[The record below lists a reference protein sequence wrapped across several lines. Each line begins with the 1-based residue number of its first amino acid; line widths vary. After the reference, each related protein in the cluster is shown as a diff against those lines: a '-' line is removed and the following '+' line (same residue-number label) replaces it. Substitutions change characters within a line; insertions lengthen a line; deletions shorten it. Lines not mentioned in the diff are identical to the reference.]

1 MQLPLGIPRN
11 GSNGLQI
18 TSLIYAEV
26 SKRIFKGTGDVIRC
40 RLYEGKVKK
49 TKTKNFHCQ
58 VSLNNSGSK
67 SALTVRTL
75 TDGVNHS
82 PRNKKMSRLVIILF
96 IF

>member
-11 GSNGLQI
+11 GSNGLQT
-18 TSLIYAEV
+18 TSLTYAEV
-26 SKRIFKGTGDVIRC
+26 SKLIFKGTGDVIRC

-49 TKTKNFHCQ
+49 KQTKNFHCQ

-67 SALTVRTL
+67 LALTVRTL
-75 TDGVNHS
+75 TDDVNRS